1 MYTFRPVSSMK
12 WSWYC
17 CVEAKSDVSCL
28 PVTGSMGAMVVDER
42 MDVQLGLAEVDVR
55 EVIREAHDRGLS
67 VLDPKRRAGVE
78 AVVAPDSGV
87 HARDDLGHG
96 LFHRDP
102 VELGRADVRAH
113 RAL

>member
-1 MYTFRPVSSMK
+1 MAAV
-12 WSWYC
+12 
-17 CVEAKSDVSCL
+17 
-28 PVTGSMGAMVVDER
+28 VVDER
-42 MDVQLGLAEVDVR
+42 MNVQLGLAEVDVR

-67 VLDPKRRAGVE
+67 VLDPKRRARVE

-102 VELGRADVRAH
+102 VELRRADVRAH
-113 RAL
+113 GALGGKGGGHGLHVRRDR